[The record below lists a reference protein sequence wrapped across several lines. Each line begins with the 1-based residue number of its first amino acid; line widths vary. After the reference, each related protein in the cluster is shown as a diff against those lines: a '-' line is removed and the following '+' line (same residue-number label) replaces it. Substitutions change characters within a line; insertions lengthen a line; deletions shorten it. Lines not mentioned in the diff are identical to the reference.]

1 LRQFNGRRLR
11 SQPDLY
17 RLINDLYKNEWSQFN
32 NFFCPTL
39 KLKEK
44 QKLNSKYIKKYESP
58 QTPYQRLAASSDI
71 VEEAKLKL
79 VTLYNSLNPFTLKK
93 TIETKLKTIFH
104 IVRLPTT

>member
-1 LRQFNGRRLR
+1 M
-11 SQPDLY
+11 
-17 RLINDLYKNEWSQFN
+17 INDLYKNEWSLFN

-44 QKLNSKYIKKYESP
+44 QKLNSKYIKKYEPP

-71 VEEAKLKL
+71 SEEAKTKL
-79 VTLYNSLNPFTLKK
+79 EWLYISLNPFTLKRK
-93 TIETKLKTIFH
+93 IEIKLKTIFH